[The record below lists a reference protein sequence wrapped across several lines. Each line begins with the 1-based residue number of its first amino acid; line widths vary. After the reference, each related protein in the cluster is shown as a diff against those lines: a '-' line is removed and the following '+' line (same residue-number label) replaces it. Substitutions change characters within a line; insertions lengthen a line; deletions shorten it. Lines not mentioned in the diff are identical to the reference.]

1 MHLLA
6 NLGKCRIVIRLEL
19 RMQNQKTSASTTDI
33 AAQKSRTLDTNIDEM
48 LFRLMVE
55 SAPIAI
61 VAINDSGKI
70 VYTNEKLDELFGY
83 DYGELIGRDLALLV
97 PQKLRHIHRQHQTN
111 YIQQPHVRPMG
122 SGLDLRGVRKD
133 GVEFPIEAGLSFVR
147 VGGEMLVMSSVTD
160 MTRRKHIEE
169 ILERRVEERTQEID
183 QRRRIADSMR
193 DILARYL
200 AHFAPMWLILPIP
213 SGEIS
218 SPKFL

>member
-1 MHLLA
+1 
-6 NLGKCRIVIRLEL
+6 
-19 RMQNQKTSASTTDI
+19 MQNEKTSASTTDI
-33 AAQKSRTLDTNIDEM
+33 AAQKSRTLDTSIDEM

-83 DYGELIGRDLALLV
+83 DYGELIGRDLELLV
-97 PQKLRHIHRQHQTN
+97 PQKLRHIHRQHQSD

-122 SGLDLRGVRKD
+122 SGMDLRGVRKD

-193 DILARYL
+193 DILARLNANY
-200 AHFAPMWLILPIP
+200 
-213 SGEIS
+213 S
-218 SPKFL
+218 